1 MATYRVVAEV
11 TISLLADSFAGGNPL
26 HAGWAEAL
34 NEIPLP
40 PLPKALERRR
50 ALPWWR
56 RLFASRPVPPDR
68 EVLFWS
74 AEGSARNTGSLWKWK
89 AQQLLN
95 ACVEDDGEVFVDVHT
110 WSVLTDW
117 ARAWDGES

>member
-1 MATYRVVAEV
+1 MSSVIVKQRTARKVAKAAISWFDARVER
-11 TISLLADSFAGGNPL
+11 
-26 HAGWAEAL
+26 
-34 NEIPLP
+34 EI
-40 PLPKALERRR
+40 KALWSAHDKALGQRR

-95 ACVEDDGEVFVDVHT
+95 ACAEDDGEAFVDVHT